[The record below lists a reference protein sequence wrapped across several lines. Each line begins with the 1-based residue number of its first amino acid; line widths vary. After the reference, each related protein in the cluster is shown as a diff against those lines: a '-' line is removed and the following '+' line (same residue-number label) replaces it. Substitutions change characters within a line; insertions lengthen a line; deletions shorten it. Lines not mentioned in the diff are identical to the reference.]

1 MRQIERINQGDEP
14 IIGTNIKRLRK
25 KNRMRNVDVV
35 TRLQLTGIEL
45 NSSTL
50 SKIERG
56 SSNPSV
62 EMLTAL
68 TEIFRCDYNAFFEN
82 GTE

>member
-1 MRQIERINQGDEP
+1 MRQTERINQGGEP

-62 EMLTAL
+62 KMLAAL
-68 TEIFRCDYNAFFEN
+68 TEIFQCDYNAFFED